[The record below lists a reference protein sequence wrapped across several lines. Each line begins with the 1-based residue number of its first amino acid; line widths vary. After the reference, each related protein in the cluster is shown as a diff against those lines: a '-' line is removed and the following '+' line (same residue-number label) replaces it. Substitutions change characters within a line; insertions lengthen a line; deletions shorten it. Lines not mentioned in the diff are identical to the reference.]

1 MAKKVKRATNRQA
14 IQGLE
19 ETVRNLTIAV
29 REMTIKLSP
38 MNIAEMTLQMR
49 DCQVSL
55 NNMRNRFEAVE
66 TAWLEE
72 FAAKEKI

>member
-1 MAKKVKRATNRQA
+1 MAKRVTNRQV

-29 REMTIKLSP
+29 RDMTIKLSP
-38 MNIAEMTLQMR
+38 MNVAEMTLQMR

-55 NNMRNRFEAVE
+55 NNMRNRFEAIE

>member
-1 MAKKVKRATNRQA
+1 MASKKKATLRQS
-14 IQGLE
+14 IEDLE
-19 ETVRNLTIAV
+19 YNVRTLTIAV

-55 NNMRNRFEAVE
+55 NSMRNRFEAVE

-72 FAAKEKI
+72 FAAKEKR